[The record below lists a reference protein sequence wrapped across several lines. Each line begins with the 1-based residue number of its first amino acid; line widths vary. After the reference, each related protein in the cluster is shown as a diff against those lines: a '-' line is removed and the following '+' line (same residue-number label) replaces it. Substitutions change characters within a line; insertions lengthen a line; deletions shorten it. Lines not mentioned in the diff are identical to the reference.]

1 MLLIECKS
9 CAVIAPAAFCTR
21 DFPSTSFQLNLTI
34 VGGVEFVV
42 FLVLTDVATIAR
54 GGSGF
59 GMICWHGSK
68 EERKRSA
75 A

>member
-34 VGGVEFVV
+34 VGGVAFVV
-42 FLVLTDVATIAR
+42 FLVLTDVVPIAR